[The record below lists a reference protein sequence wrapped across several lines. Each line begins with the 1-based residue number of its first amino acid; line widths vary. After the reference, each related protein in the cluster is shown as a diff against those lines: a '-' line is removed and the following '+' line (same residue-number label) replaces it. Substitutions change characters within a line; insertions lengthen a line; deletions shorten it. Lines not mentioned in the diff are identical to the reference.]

1 MLPRDSVHSLSFKES
16 HKTAHSAFQIIFTQT
31 KKKSYHILP
40 CTGSNPIFLL
50 YIPYKKASAS
60 ELTTL
65 RPTTNQPVC
74 CTCLLVIMLAVSQTK
89 CLKPLNEW

>member
-31 KKKSYHILP
+31 KKRVITFYHVQSSKSHLP
-40 CTGSNPIFLL
+40 S
-50 YIPYKKASAS
+50 YKKANAS